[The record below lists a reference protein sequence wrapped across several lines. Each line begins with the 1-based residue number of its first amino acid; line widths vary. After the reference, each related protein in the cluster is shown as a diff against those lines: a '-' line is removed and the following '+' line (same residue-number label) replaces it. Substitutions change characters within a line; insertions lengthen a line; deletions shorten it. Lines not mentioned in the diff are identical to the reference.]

1 MINNMGAIM
10 AEMQKLQQEL
20 KHKTIEIV
28 EGDGVFRLVINGHQQ
43 VLEVK
48 FGPGA
53 CDPGNVEAL
62 EIMVA
67 SAINRAVMESK
78 NIFKNEIAKLTGGAY
93 IPDIPGLL

>member
-20 KHKTIEIV
+20 KHKTIEIS
-28 EGDGVFRLVINGHQQ
+28 EGDGMFRLVINGQQQ
-43 VLEVK
+43 VLDAK

-53 CDPGNVEAL
+53 LDPGNVAAL

-67 SAINRAVMESK
+67 SAVNRAITESK
-78 NIFKNEIAKLTGGAY
+78 NIFKSEIARLTGGANL
-93 IPDIPGLL
+93 PNIPGLF